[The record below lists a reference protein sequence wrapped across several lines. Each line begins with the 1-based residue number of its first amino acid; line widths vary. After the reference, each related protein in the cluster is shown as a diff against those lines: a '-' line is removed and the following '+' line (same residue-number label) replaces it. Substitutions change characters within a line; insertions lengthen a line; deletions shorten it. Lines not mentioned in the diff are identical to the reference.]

1 MPQSQPLS
9 PNEIRDRAL
18 KFAHEW
24 AGERRERAEAQTY
37 WNEFFNVFGVSRRR
51 VASFEEFVRPVRQR
65 LEASDLF
72 RKGGKPTGTGFI
84 DLLWKGVLIAEHKSL
99 DKDLDS
105 AYVQALD
112 YFDGLAER
120 DLPRYVIVSDFA
132 RFRLYDLEEK
142 QQNEF
147 PLADLHKNIGLF
159 GFIAGYTTQ
168 RIQEQ
173 DPVNIKA
180 AEKMGRLHDQL
191 KAGGYVGHDLEVL
204 LVRLLFCLFAED
216 TTIFDQ
222 KGMFRDWLETC
233 TRDDG
238 SDLGSQLELLFQ
250 VLNMPED
257 RRQKNLDER
266 FAAFPY
272 VNGKLFEE
280 RLNVA
285 AFTSGM
291 RAALLDCCALDWG
304 RISPAIFGALFQ
316 SVMDDQARRNLGAH
330 YTSEKNIL
338 KVVKSLFL
346 DELRVELEKAR
357 SNRNRLFELHKRI
370 AALHFLDP
378 ACGCGNFLVIA
389 YRELRL
395 LELGILR
402 AMLRFERE
410 SGQRVM
416 DVIPLI
422 NVNVDQ
428 FYGIELEEFP
438 AQIAQVA
445 LWLMD
450 HQMNMRVSEEFGFY
464 YRRLP
469 LTHAATIRCA
479 NALRID
485 WNEVISAER
494 VDYILGNP
502 PFVGAKYMEARQ
514 RADMESVCGDIPSY
528 GLLDYVTAWY
538 VRAVQYLKGDAH
550 TQDLLMELG
559 GKAPMDKVKIAF
571 VSTNSITQGEQV
583 AVLWSWLLGQ
593 GTKIYF
599 AHRTFQW
606 MNEARGMAAVHC
618 VIIGFAL
625 FDTADK
631 RILDYPD
638 IKGDPHE
645 TAATNI
651 NPYLVDAV
659 DVLIGRRDT
668 PVSQVPEI
676 RFGNQP
682 IDGGGFLFTEEEMKA
697 FIERE
702 PKAKKLIH
710 RYMGSDE
717 LINNIPRYCL
727 WLKGVSPDQ
736 LRTMP
741 LVMERIEAVKKFRL
755 SSKRL
760 ATRELA
766 EYPTQFAFVSQP
778 DSNYLAIPSVSSERR
793 PYIPIGF
800 FGPEVIASNLCLI
813 IPDAKKFHFGILSSA
828 MHMAWVRYVAGR
840 LKSDYR
846 YSNQI
851 VYSNYPW
858 PELVASAPSVRAE
871 RSRPSAGEVE
881 VHAKRPSTSATD
893 VAYAQDERSA
903 KLRAAIETGAQG
915 VLDARKQFPDASL
928 ADLYDPVAMP
938 PALRQAHAALD
949 RAVDARMAKRISIP
963 TQSAWL
969 FSLTSTRNTPHSYPP
984 PQNPSAVITESRVRL
999 RTVTV
1004 GVEQF
1009 AEAAG
1014 THGPPTAA
1022 DG

>member
-1 MPQSQPLS
+1 MPQSSPLS

-18 KFAHEW
+18 RFAREW
-24 AGERRERAEAQTY
+24 QGERREKAEAQTF
-37 WNEFFNVFGVSRRR
+37 WNEFFNVFGISRRR
-51 VASFEEFVRPVRQR
+51 VASFEEPVKHLRQR
-65 LEASDLF
+65 LEAGDLSAQ
-72 RKGGKPTGTGFI
+72 GGKGSHAGFI
-84 DLLWKGVLIAEHKSL
+84 DLVWKGTLIAEHKSAG
-99 DKDLDS
+99 KDLDS
-105 AYVQALD
+105 AYRQALD
-112 YFDGLAER
+112 YFPGLQER
-120 DLPRYVIVSDFA
+120 DLPRYVIFSDFA
-132 RFRLYDLEEK
+132 RIRLYDLEEGN
-142 QQNEF
+142 QNEF
-147 PLADLHKNIGLF
+147 QLAELHKHIGLF

-168 RIQEQ
+168 RIREQ

-191 KAGGYVGHDLEVL
+191 KAGGYAGHELEVL

-222 KGMFRDWLETC
+222 KGMFRDWIETC
-233 TRDDG
+233 TREDG
-238 SDLGSQLELLFQ
+238 SDLGSQLEALFQ
-250 VLNMPED
+250 VLNTPEE

-291 RAALLDCCALDWG
+291 RTALLDACALDWG

-338 KVVKSLFL
+338 KLVKSLFL
-346 DELRVELEKAR
+346 DGLHVEFDKAK
-357 SNRNRLFELHKRI
+357 SNRNRLFELHKKI
-370 AALHFLDP
+370 AALKFLDP

-395 LELGILR
+395 LELDILR
-402 AMLRFERE
+402 AMLRFEQE
-410 SGQRVM
+410 GGQRVM

-485 WNEVISAER
+485 WNEIISAER

-502 PFVGAKYMEARQ
+502 PFVGAKYMEAAQ
-514 RADMESVCGDIPSY
+514 RADMESVYGGIPSY

-538 VRAVQYLKGDAH
+538 VKAVQYLKGDQQ
-550 TQDLLMELG
+550 TQDLLSGLG
-559 GKAPMDKVKIAF
+559 GAVAQKDRVEIAF

-583 AVLWSWLLGQ
+583 AVLWGWLLAQ
-593 GTKIYF
+593 GVKIHF

-606 MNEARGMAAVHC
+606 SNEARGMAAVHC

-625 FDTADK
+625 FDTPGK
-631 RILDYPD
+631 RIFDYPD

-645 TAATNI
+645 TGAANI
-651 NPYLVDAV
+651 NPYLVDAA
-659 DVLIGRRDT
+659 DIFIERHSA
-668 PVSQVPEI
+668 PICSVPEI

-682 IDGGGFLFTEEEMKA
+682 IDGGNFLMDEQEKQA
-697 FIERE
+697 LINRE
-702 PKAKKLIH
+702 PEARKYVRRFI
-710 RYMGSDE
+710 GSEE
-717 LINNIPRYCL
+717 LINNIKRYCL
-727 WLKGVSPDQ
+727 WLAEISPSE
-736 LRTMP
+736 LRKLP
-741 LVMERIEAVKKFRL
+741 AVMERVEAVQEFRQA
-755 SSKRL
+755 SKRP

-766 EYPTQFAFVSQP
+766 RMPTRFAFISHP
-778 DSNYLAIPSVSSERR
+778 NGGYIAIPKVSSERR
-793 PYIPIGF
+793 QYIPISF
-800 FGPEVIASNLCLI
+800 FDSETIASDLCLI
-813 IPDAKKFHFGILSSA
+813 VPGGKKFHFGILSSA

-840 LKSDYR
+840 LKSDFR

-851 VYSNYPW
+851 VYNNFPW
-858 PELVASAPSVRAE
+858 PQD
-871 RSRPSAGEVE
+871 AGEKQKAAVE
-881 VHAKRPSTSATD
+881 KS
-893 VAYAQDERSA
+893 
-903 KLRAAIETGAQG
+903 AQG

-928 ADLYDPVAMP
+928 ADLYDPAAMP
-938 PALRQAHAALD
+938 PVLREAHTVLD
-949 RAVDARMAKRISIP
+949 RAVDAAYGKKDFISDAERVAFLFDLYQKYTTLLPAAEKPKRAR
-963 TQSAWL
+963 TARK
-969 FSLTSTRNTPHSYPP
+969 TRS
-984 PQNPSAVITESRVRL
+984 
-999 RTVTV
+999 
-1004 GVEQF
+1004 
-1009 AEAAG
+1009 
-1014 THGPPTAA
+1014 
-1022 DG
+1022 

>member
-1 MPQSQPLS
+1 MAQSQPLS
-9 PNEIRDRAL
+9 PNEIRERAL
-18 KFAHEW
+18 RFAREW
-24 AGERRERAEAQTY
+24 QGERREKAEAQTF
-37 WNEFFNVFGVSRRR
+37 WNEFFNVFGISRRR
-51 VASFEEFVRPVRQR
+51 VASFEEPVKHLRQR
-65 LEASDLF
+65 LETGDLSA
-72 RKGGKPTGTGFI
+72 KGGKGSHAGFI
-84 DLLWKGVLIAEHKSL
+84 DLFWKGTLIAEHKSAG
-99 DKDLDS
+99 KDLDS
-105 AYVQALD
+105 AYRQALD
-112 YFDGLAER
+112 YFPGLQER

-132 RFRLYDLEEK
+132 RIRLYDLEEN

-147 PLADLHKNIGLF
+147 PLGDLHKHIGLF

-168 RIQEQ
+168 RIREQ

-191 KAGGYVGHDLEVL
+191 KAGGYAGHELEVL

-222 KGMFRDWLETC
+222 KGMFREWIETC
-233 TRDDG
+233 TREDG
-238 SDLGSQLELLFQ
+238 SDLGSQLEALFQ
-250 VLNMPED
+250 VLNTPEE

-285 AFTSGM
+285 AFTSAM

-346 DELRVELEKAR
+346 DGLRAEFDKAKN
-357 SNRNRLFELHKRI
+357 NRNRLFELHKKI
-370 AALHFLDP
+370 AALKFLDP

-395 LELGILR
+395 LELDILR
-402 AMLRFERE
+402 AMLRFEQE

-416 DVIPLI
+416 DVTPLI

-502 PFVGAKYMEARQ
+502 PFVGAKYMEAAQ
-514 RADMESVCGDIPSY
+514 RADMESVCGGIPSY

-538 VRAVQYLKGDAH
+538 VKAVQYLKGDKH
-550 TQDLLMELG
+550 TEDLLSGLG
-559 GKAPMDKVKIAF
+559 SAAAPQDRVKIAF

-593 GTKIYF
+593 GVKIHF

-625 FDTADK
+625 FDTPGK
-631 RILDYPD
+631 RIFDYPD

-645 TAATNI
+645 AAAANI

-659 DVLIGRRDT
+659 DVLIGRHDA
-668 PVSQVPEI
+668 PISQVPEI

-682 IDGGGFLFTEEEMKA
+682 IDGGGFLF
-697 FIERE
+697 
-702 PKAKKLIH
+702 
-710 RYMGSDE
+710 
-717 LINNIPRYCL
+717 
-727 WLKGVSPDQ
+727 
-736 LRTMP
+736 
-741 LVMERIEAVKKFRL
+741 
-755 SSKRL
+755 
-760 ATRELA
+760 
-766 EYPTQFAFVSQP
+766 
-778 DSNYLAIPSVSSERR
+778 
-793 PYIPIGF
+793 GF

-813 IPDAKKFHFGILSSA
+813 IPDATEYHFGVLSSA

-840 LKSDYR
+840 LESRYR

-851 VYSNYPW
+851 VYNNFPW
-858 PELVASAPSVRAE
+858 PQNASEKQKAV
-871 RSRPSAGEVE
+871 VE
-881 VHAKRPSTSATD
+881 QS
-893 VAYAQDERSA
+893 AQD
-903 KLRAAIETGAQG
+903 

-928 ADLYDPVAMP
+928 ADLYDPMAMP
-938 PALRQAHAALD
+938 PALRQAHTALD
-949 RAVDARMAKRISIP
+949 RAVDAAYGKKGFSSDAERVAFLFDLYQKYTSLLPAAEKPGRARM
-963 TQSAWL
+963 
-969 FSLTSTRNTPHSYPP
+969 TRKMRS
-984 PQNPSAVITESRVRL
+984 
-999 RTVTV
+999 
-1004 GVEQF
+1004 
-1009 AEAAG
+1009 
-1014 THGPPTAA
+1014 
-1022 DG
+1022 